1 MNLCHAEVFKLQS
14 MIKEIDK
21 DVQKKKMKNM
31 YKSHSMKV
39 NIKPTS
45 KVNSSVQ
52 VSLPVD
58 KPIMKDAQVSTQKC
72 SISGS
77 SNVFIAQN
85 THRRTYSDGEVL
97 QRRRYGHSFTRNK
110 DIEPQLGGA
119 SHASSLQTLGE
130 LHGHTLEKE
139 KPSVRSYQNNG
150 KCNCLYQQCVWQHKA
165 KSLQLRLKTLSE
177 QVMSNGCS
185 RNMMLLYLIYFRY
198 RY

>member
-1 MNLCHAEVFKLQS
+1 MNLHRAEVFKLQS
-14 MIKEIDK
+14 TIKEIDK
-21 DVQKKKMKNM
+21 DVQKKKMKNL

-39 NIKPTS
+39 DIKPMS

-52 VSLPVD
+52 VSLPIN

-72 SISGS
+72 SISIS

-85 THRRTYSDGEVL
+85 MHRRTYSDGEVL
-97 QRRRYGHSFTRNK
+97 QQRRDDHSFPEVIRYK

-119 SHASSLQTLGE
+119 SHTSSLQTLGE

-139 KPSVRSYQNNG
+139 RPTVRSHQNNG
-150 KCNCLYQQCVWQHKA
+150 KCNCLYQRCVWQHKA

-177 QVMSNGCS
+177 QVISDWFLG
-185 RNMMLLYLIYFRY
+185 I
-198 RY
+198 